1 MAGML
6 DGIKVLDFTTN
17 AAGPTAGGMMTD
29 YGAYVV
35 KIERP
40 KTGAD
45 ERTFGVQ
52 VEGGKSLL
60 CAWFNRGKK
69 SVTMDLKDPEAIAII
84 KRMVVDFDVLIE
96 NNRPGVMKKLG
107 LDYETLHAINPRLV
121 YCSLSAFGQT
131 GPYAKK
137 PGYDILAQ
145 AMSGM
150 MDVTGEKN
158 GPPMK
163 HGTTLGDYFGG
174 VNAYASIVTALI
186 YQQRTGIGQHIDVSL
201 LQGLI

>member
-158 GPPMK
+158 GPP
-163 HGTTLGDYFGG
+163 
-174 VNAYASIVTALI
+174 
-186 YQQRTGIGQHIDVSL
+186 
-201 LQGLI
+201 